1 MMKIGNTTKID
12 KFQCLNCGHGLDLA
26 TSTTAEHAM
35 PTPGDVSV
43 CVYCGHLGVFEE
55 YGLRDL
61 TSDEIYE
68 IAGDE
73 RVLAA
78 QKNRQ
83 WVVDEVRKKTYS

>member
-1 MMKIGNTTKID
+1 MKIGNTTKID

-35 PTPGDVSV
+35 PVPGDVSV
-43 CVYCGHLGVFEE
+43 CVYCGNIAAFEE
-55 YGLRDL
+55 YGLRHL
-61 TSDEIYE
+61 TSSEMSE

>member
-1 MMKIGNTTKID
+1 MKIGNTTKID
-12 KFQCLNCGHGLDLA
+12 KLKCLDCGENLDLA
-26 TSTTAEHAM
+26 TSTTAEHAT
-35 PTPGDVSV
+35 PSPGDVSV
-43 CVYCGHLGVFEE
+43 CVYCGNIAAFED
-55 YGLRDL
+55 YGLRHL
-61 TSDEIYE
+61 TSSEMYE

>member
-1 MMKIGNTTKID
+1 MKIGNTTKID

-26 TSTTAEHAM
+26 TSTTAEHAT
-35 PTPGDVSV
+35 PVPGDVSV
-43 CVYCGHLGVFEE
+43 CVYCGNIAAFEE
-55 YGLRDL
+55 YGLRHL
-61 TSDEIYE
+61 TSSEMSE